1 MVCYELF
8 TYPPLANM
16 KTMSISSAHSK
27 IAQTSSRDSF
37 LGFLAGQTG
46 WHPSSNLDTGILS
59 CASACKST
67 VDTSC
72 ISRLGPEVGPQVTD
86 ICNSLL
92 NVFNNHKKYTE
103 FLKCGDEA
111 AEDLL
116 DILQKLLD
124 HAPLMPEFRKIL
136 YVALV
141 RLCRK
146 SELCPRS
153 FKLEGVTDR
162 SGEAQSRGTFG
173 DVYQA
178 CYDRN
183 PVCLKAVKVYKENLS
198 AEEFERRKV
207 LTRKAFSREA
217 VVWGQLLHANILPF
231 YGICFL
237 NEELHLVSPLVPK
250 GNVWQFFNEPER
262 LEADRTHLISGVSAG
277 MEYLHQNG
285 VAHGDLKCLNVL
297 VAEPEQALLADFG
310 FSYVTDNNGLQ
321 HWSLSSSHQAGG
333 TLVFEAPERVSSE
346 FTKRRDEASD
356 VFAFGMLCYEMFIL
370 PQSKKIETIHGQLV
384 YASKLPKRPVINA
397 TRGLTD
403 DMWALIERCLSPEPK
418 RRPKAKEIKH
428 GLPSSSGR
436 DRILN
441 RRIRPGFEQVN
452 DATIKKAYKHLRAL

>member
-1 MVCYELF
+1 
-8 TYPPLANM
+8 
-16 KTMSISSAHSK
+16 
-27 IAQTSSRDSF
+27 
-37 LGFLAGQTG
+37 
-46 WHPSSNLDTGILS
+46 
-59 CASACKST
+59 
-67 VDTSC
+67 
-72 ISRLGPEVGPQVTD
+72 
-86 ICNSLL
+86 
-92 NVFNNHKKYTE
+92 
-103 FLKCGDEA
+103 
-111 AEDLL
+111 
-116 DILQKLLD
+116 
-124 HAPLMPEFRKIL
+124 MPEFRKIL

-153 FKLEGVTDR
+153 FELEGVTDR
-162 SGEAQSRGTFG
+162 AGEAQSRGTFG
-173 DVYQA
+173 DVYRA
-178 CYDRN
+178 CYDRS
-183 PVCLKAVKVYKENLS
+183 PVCLKAVTVYKENLS
-198 AEEFERRKV
+198 DIEFERKKV
-207 LTRKAFSREA
+207 LTRKFCSAFSREA
-217 VVWGQLLHANILPF
+217 VVWGQLSHANILPF

-310 FSYVTDNNGLQ
+310 FSYVTDKNGLQ
-321 HWSLSSSHQAGG
+321 HWNLSSSHQAGG
-333 TLVFEAPERVSSE
+333 TLVFEAPERVSNGYTE
-346 FTKRRDEASD
+346 RKDEASD

-370 PQSKKIETIHGQLV
+370 PQSKKIENIHGQLV
-384 YASKLPKRPVINA
+384 YSSKLPERPVINA

-403 DMWALIERCLSPEPK
+403 DMWALIERCLSAESK
-418 RRPKAKEIKH
+418 CRPIAKEIKQ

-436 DRILN
+436 DRTLN